1 MTYLVSLIND
11 HIFPAYLFIK
21 EMEGKYDR
29 LLLVASHRSSV
40 QVSRIEKTLR
50 LAEGKTP
57 QIVVSETD
65 LSDIKVALNNHRFLP
80 EDRFIV
86 HLSYDTT
93 VMSIGI
99 FEYFSKYD
107 NASFYFIPPG
117 ENIIKEIRTSH
128 ERPLKYRVNVW
139 EYFTLH
145 GVRIKPNEKLTYS
158 AKHTYELYEQYKM
171 AGYNK
176 DYLEI
181 MKIFDQMDETNKIYY
196 GGVWFEEYVYHRIK
210 KEKGLADDCIYTG
223 VKIFRSETDQENDNE
238 IDIVFVLDNELY
250 AGECKTS
257 LSGVPGG
264 KSGSKLLEDYLY
276 KLAAVTIDFG
286 MNVRQLFFT
295 LHQLK
300 KLNLDSIKRRM
311 KILQLE
317 VLIGR
322 DDFKKEQLPLSFLK

>member
-29 LLLVASHRSSV
+29 LLLVASHRSAV

-50 LAEGKTP
+50 LAEGSAP
-57 QIVVSETD
+57 QIVISETD
-65 LSDIKVALNNHRFLP
+65 LNDIRDELNNHRFFP

-99 FEYFSKYD
+99 FEYFSNHG
-107 NASFYFIPPG
+107 NASFYFVPPG
-117 ENIIKEIRTSH
+117 KNSIEEIRTSH
-128 ERPLKYRVNVW
+128 KRPLQYRVNVW
-139 EYFTLH
+139 EYFSLH
-145 GVRIKPNEKLTYS
+145 GVRIKPNEKLTYPV
-158 AKHTYELYEQYKM
+158 KHTFELYEQFKM

-176 DYLEI
+176 DRLE
-181 MKIFDQMDETNKIYY
+181 MMRFFDEMDEVNKIYY
-196 GGVWFEEYVYHRIK
+196 SGAWFEEYVYHRIK
-210 KEKGLADDCIYTG
+210 KEKKLADDCIYTG
-223 VKIFRSETDQENDNE
+223 VKIFRSETDMENDNE

-250 AGECKTS
+250 VGECKTS
-257 LSGVPGG
+257 LSGIPGG

-300 KLNLDSIKRRM
+300 RLNLDSIRRRM

-322 DDFKKEQLPLSFLK
+322 DDFKKERLPLDFQK